1 MLNNLTTTPIV
12 PADEDPKL
20 YEGITA
26 TDYDQAILLEPTG
39 GLQEQ
44 ENAVHPAKSGLLR

>member
-26 TDYDQAILLEPTG
+26 TDSEQAILLEPTG
-39 GLQEQ
+39 GLKEQ
-44 ENAVHPAKSGLLR
+44 ENAVHPAKSDLLR